1 MAKAIEVVADGKPT
15 AIQIRN
21 VYYMFLYA
29 WDQFTG
35 NRETELQV
43 SESTN
48 LVELFVKVL
57 LSGARRL
64 MRRGLDRGYLEVVE
78 ETSSPRGRFI
88 IGESLKRTTYLRGTT
103 VCLFDELSPNLLH
116 NQIIKATIK
125 RLLDSG
131 ILAGDLAQKLRI
143 VEKNMSEVADLR
155 LSDDVFGRV
164 KLTRNTRHYS
174 LLMNICHLLHKHFL
188 VGEGSG
194 RGVFQNFLEDETAFH
209 ALFEKFVRNF
219 YRREQNEYGVSA
231 SQVPWDVQDSLSTN
245 NRFLPIMQTDIV
257 LQSSARTLVIDTKY
271 YNHVLIGRGAP
282 KVQSGHLYQ
291 ILTYL
296 SQWEKSRG
304 SQLSPDGI
312 LLYAKTAGEHVD
324 LTYRISGLGLRV
336 RTIDLNQPWEGV
348 HSDLLAVLGQQRTD
362 RT

>member
-1 MAKAIEVVADGKPT
+1 
-15 AIQIRN
+15 
-21 VYYMFLYA
+21 
-29 WDQFTG
+29 
-35 NRETELQV
+35 
-43 SESTN
+43 
-48 LVELFVKVL
+48 
-57 LSGARRL
+57 
-64 MRRGLDRGYLEVVE
+64 
-78 ETSSPRGRFI
+78 
-88 IGESLKRTTYLRGTT
+88 
-103 VCLFDELSPNLLH
+103 LFDELSPNLLH